1 MPGSESS
8 TAWRQ
13 KIIVEL
19 LLSGMSNL
27 LKFPEGFLWGTS
39 TSAHQVEGDN
49 LNDWTAWEKENASR
63 LAGEAKN
70 YWQPWQQEKFPEMFS
85 PENYI
90 SGRVTDHY
98 HRYEEDF
105 DLAKVMN
112 NNAHRFSIEWSRIE
126 PEEGKFNEK
135 EIEHYRNIIKMLKIR
150 GLEPFVS
157 LWHWT
162 VPIWFSKKGGFEKR
176 ENIKYFVRFCEVVV
190 EEFKNDVKF
199 WLVLNEPEIHAG
211 HSYLKGTWP
220 PQKKNFFSYLKVFK
234 NLIWAHRSV
243 FLAIKQANA
252 QAQVGITKNNIYFE
266 GWLSPIIRWWWN
278 FYFLNCI
285 KTHQD
290 FIGLN
295 YYFHNRIK
303 GLKFNQNKNEETS
316 DLGWEIY
323 PKGIYYVL
331 RELKKYQKP
340 IYITENGLAD
350 AKDEK
355 REKFIKEH
363 LYWIHK
369 AIQEGVDIRGYFYW
383 SLLDNFEWDKGFWP
397 RFGLVEIDY
406 QTLERKIRPSAQE
419 YAKIC
424 KNNELIT

>member
-1 MPGSESS
+1 MF
-8 TAWRQ
+8 
-13 KIIVEL
+13 
-19 LLSGMSNL
+19 NL
-27 LKFPEGFLWGTS
+27 
-39 TSAHQVEGDN
+39 
-49 LNDWTAWEKENASR
+49 
-63 LAGEAKN
+63 
-70 YWQPWQQEKFPEMFS
+70 
-85 PENYI
+85 ENYI
-90 SGRVTDHY
+90 SGRSCDHY
-98 HRYEEDF
+98 NRYEEDF
-105 DLAKVMN
+105 DLAKAMN
-112 NNAHRFSIEWSRIE
+112 NNAYRFSIEWSRVE
-126 PEEGKFNEK
+126 LEEGGFNQL
-135 EIEHYRNIIKMLKIR
+135 EIEHYRNVIKALKIR
-150 GLEPFVS
+150 GLEPFIS

-162 VPIWFSKKGGFEKR
+162 VPVWFAKKGGFEKND
-176 ENIKYFVRFCEVVV
+176 NIKYFVRFCERIIS
-190 EEFKNDVKF
+190 EFKNDVKF
-199 WLVLNEPEIHAG
+199 WIVLNEPEIYTS

-220 PQKKNFFSYLKVFK
+220 PQKKNLLAYLVVFH
-234 NLIWAHRSV
+234 NLIKAYRKI
-243 FLAIKQANA
+243 FETIKKIQPNS
-252 QAQVGITKNNIYFE
+252 QIGIAKNNIYFE

>member
-1 MPGSESS
+1 
-8 TAWRQ
+8 
-13 KIIVEL
+13 
-19 LLSGMSNL
+19 
-27 LKFPEGFLWGTS
+27 
-39 TSAHQVEGDN
+39 
-49 LNDWTAWEKENASR
+49 
-63 LAGEAKN
+63 
-70 YWQPWQQEKFPEMFS
+70 
-85 PENYI
+85 
-90 SGRVTDHY
+90 
-98 HRYEEDF
+98 
-105 DLAKVMN
+105 MN
-112 NNAHRFSIEWSRIE
+112 NNAYRFSIEWSRVE
-126 PEEGKFNEK
+126 LEEGGFNQL
-135 EIEHYRNIIKMLKIR
+135 EIEHYRNVIKALKIR
-150 GLEPFVS
+150 GLEPFIS

-162 VPIWFSKKGGFEKR
+162 VPVWFAKKGGFEKND
-176 ENIKYFVRFCEVVV
+176 NIKYFVRFCERIIS
-190 EEFKNDVKF
+190 EFKNDVKF
-199 WLVLNEPEIHAG
+199 WIVLNEPEIYTS

-220 PQKKNFFSYLKVFK
+220 PQKKNLLAYLVVFH
-234 NLIWAHRSV
+234 NLIKAYRKI
-243 FLAIKQANA
+243 FETIKKIQPNS
-252 QAQVGITKNNIYFE
+252 QIGIAKNNIYFE

-397 RFGLVEIDY
+397 RFGLIEVDYKTFYRKLRSSSRIYGEI
-406 QTLERKIRPSAQE
+406 
-419 YAKIC
+419 AKENSIP
-424 KNNELIT
+424 NE

>member
-1 MPGSESS
+1 
-8 TAWRQ
+8 
-13 KIIVEL
+13 
-19 LLSGMSNL
+19 MSNL
-27 LKFPEGFLWGTS
+27 LKFPDGFLWGTS
-39 TSAHQVEGDN
+39 TSAHQVEGN
-49 LNDWTAWEKENASR
+49 NHNQWSEWEKENAER
-63 LAGEAKN
+63 LAKEVIN
-70 YWQPWQQEKFPEMFS
+70 YWQPWQQKKFPEMFNL
-85 PENYI
+85 ENYI
-90 SGRVTDHY
+90 SGRSCDHY
-98 HRYEEDF
+98 NRYEEDF
-105 DLAKVMN
+105 DLAKAMN
-112 NNAHRFSIEWSRIE
+112 NNAYRFSIEWSRVE
-126 PEEGKFNEK
+126 LEEGGFNQL
-135 EIEHYRNIIKMLKIR
+135 EIEHYRNVIKALKIR
-150 GLEPFVS
+150 GLEPFIS

-162 VPIWFSKKGGFEKR
+162 VPVWFAKKGGFEKND
-176 ENIKYFVRFCEVVV
+176 NIKYFVRFCERIIS
-190 EEFKNDVKF
+190 EFKNDVKF
-199 WLVLNEPEIHAG
+199 WIVLNEPEIYTS

-220 PQKKNFFSYLKVFK
+220 PQKKNLLAYLVVFH
-234 NLIWAHRSV
+234 NLIKAYRKI
-243 FLAIKQANA
+243 FETIKKIQPNS
-252 QAQVGITKNNIYFE
+252 QIGIAKNNIYFE